1 MLKKRKNEL
10 LNELENL
17 YEKFIFSEEFIKKC
31 KKLPSKIEY
40 YFEKGQKLMEKWE
53 EYENKGKL
61 NLLINDCI
69 NIEKNIEK
77 YQKIDEKIKLSNANI
92 NFQFCIEENDF
103 QILSEKIKNL
113 GNIIYNDYK
122 YIFKKCPSNIS
133 MQKRFIISGENEN
146 ILSKK
151 EPNFVWTGTTCLY
164 EFKNLIEYKWKIRIL
179 KSKTNQIMVGV
190 APIDFN
196 AEKIDPTDFT
206 LNLSGW
212 FFYCYDLRLYSG
224 PPHNYR
230 NKSSEIKD
238 YSNEITLVM
247 NMNKRSLK
255 FIINNIDKGEQ
266 YNDIPIDKPL
276 CPAVFLFNPDKVE
289 IIEI

>member
-1 MLKKRKNEL
+1 
-10 LNELENL
+10 
-17 YEKFIFSEEFIKKC
+17 
-31 KKLPSKIEY
+31 
-40 YFEKGQKLMEKWE
+40 
-53 EYENKGKL
+53 
-61 NLLINDCI
+61 
-69 NIEKNIEK
+69 
-77 YQKIDEKIKLSNANI
+77 
-92 NFQFCIEENDF
+92 
-103 QILSEKIKNL
+103 
-113 GNIIYNDYK
+113 
-122 YIFKKCPSNIS
+122 

-146 ILSKK
+146 ILPKK